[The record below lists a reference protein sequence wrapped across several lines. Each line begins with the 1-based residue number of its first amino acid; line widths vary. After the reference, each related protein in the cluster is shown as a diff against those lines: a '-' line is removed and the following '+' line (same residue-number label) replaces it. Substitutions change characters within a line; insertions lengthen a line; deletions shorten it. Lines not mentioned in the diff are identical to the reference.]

1 MIVTA
6 KNADITNFEILFL
19 ESLGIFFLRIKYIG
33 NMNNVR
39 KIVPPI
45 IAIENNST
53 NTIIYLYLTLENR
66 NLPIHQIQIL
76 ALLASGEINHSE
88 TGENSQFQSDRK
100 SQYTSFSFL

>member
-19 ESLGIFFLRIKYIG
+19 ESLGFFFLRIKYIG

-66 NLPIHQIQIL
+66 NLSLNLIFNPFTIFKYFIL
-76 ALLASGEINHSE
+76 SPFRITLFS
-88 TGENSQFQSDRK
+88 
-100 SQYTSFSFL
+100 SFNPYR

>member
-19 ESLGIFFLRIKYIG
+19 ESLGFFFLRIKYIG

-53 NTIIYLYLTLENR
+53 NTII
-66 NLPIHQIQIL
+66 
-76 ALLASGEINHSE
+76 
-88 TGENSQFQSDRK
+88 
-100 SQYTSFSFL
+100 